1 MLTTLATIALLHWA
15 ALVIPGPNVLLVAQL
30 AASGQRRIA
39 FFAALGICVVALL
52 WAVLAILGVNA
63 VFVAHPQLRFGLQAL
78 GGAYLCYVAWRVWNS
93 GGAAA
98 SEPPKLPTAFAA
110 LRLGFLTNILNPK
123 SALFFG
129 SVFATAV
136 PQSASPTLLVSAVA
150 LVLFNALVW
159 HVLLAVGFAHPSVS
173 AAYARQRQ
181 ALTRTAAVVLSVMG
195 LRLLIGAALEARTH

>member
-15 ALVIPGPNVLLVAQL
+15 ALVTPGANVLLVAQL

-39 FFAALGICVVALL
+39 FFAALGISAVALV
-52 WAVLAILGVNA
+52 WALLAILGVNA
-63 VFVAHPQLRFGLQAL
+63 VFVAHPQLRLSLQAL

-93 GGAAA
+93 GSGAA
-98 SEPPKLPTAFAA
+98 SEPPPRLTAFAA

-136 PQSASPTLLVSAVA
+136 PQSASPTLLIAALA
-150 LVLFNALVW
+150 LVLFNALAW
-159 HVLLAVGFAHPSVS
+159 HFLLAVGFAHPSVS
-173 AAYARQRQ
+173 AAYARQLKT
-181 ALTRTAAVVLSVMG
+181 LTRTAGIVLGAMG
-195 LRLLIGAALEARTH
+195 LRLLIGAALEARKH